1 MSRPQAVI
9 FDIGNVLIGWQ
20 PEAVYDARL
29 GEVRRRAFFDVV
41 PIHAVNLEID
51 RGAPFLA
58 SLQALADRYPDWRD
72 EILMWHDDW
81 LTMVQPAIVESVATL
96 HALKARRVPV
106 FALTNFGDETFE
118 IARRAYP
125 FLNDFDRA
133 FVSARMRLVKPD
145 VAIYA
150 AVEAETGLAPEGLL
164 FTDDRPENV
173 EAAAARGWRTHL
185 FTGWQGWARRLVS
198 EGLLTEREAG
208 L

>member
-1 MSRPQAVI
+1 
-9 FDIGNVLIGWQ
+9 
-20 PEAVYDARL
+20 
-29 GEVRRRAFFDVV
+29 
-41 PIHAVNLEID
+41 
-51 RGAPFLA
+51 
-58 SLQALADRYPDWRD
+58 
-72 EILMWHDDW
+72 
-81 LTMVQPAIVESVATL
+81 
-96 HALKARRVPV
+96 VPV

>member
-29 GEVRRRAFFDVV
+29 GEARRRAFFDSV

-58 SLQALADRYPDWRD
+58 SLRDLADRYPDWQD

-81 LTMVQPAIVESVATL
+81 LSMVQPAIVESVATL

-118 IARRAYP
+118 IARRTYP

-145 VAIYA
+145 AAIYA
-150 AVEAETGLAPEGLL
+150 AVETETGLAPEGLL
-164 FTDDRPENV
+164 FTDDRPENIG
-173 EAAAARGWRTHL
+173 AAAERGWRTHL
-185 FTGWQGWARRLVS
+185 FTGWQGWARRLVA
-198 EGLLTEREAG
+198 EGLLTEEEAG